1 MSRLTK
7 EALLSGSDLREK
19 EVEIEGIGTVL
30 IRSAPASTSVRSMSE
45 AVEVRGDGRDQV
57 AKINMT
63 ERAAILLHE
72 CLVDPRLDS
81 IQEARQ
87 ILDSYASAMDIV
99 DAIEELSN
107 IDQEAVEEAE
117 ARFPAGEAA
126 GDGND
131 GEPAEVAGPDLD
143 PEPDLRPSA
152 GPEAGEVG

>member
-45 AVEVRGDGRDQV
+45 AVEVKGDGRDQV

-72 CLVDPRLDS
+72 CLVDPKLDS
-81 IQEARQ
+81 IAEAHQ
-87 ILDSYASAMDIV
+87 VLDAYAAAGEIV
-99 DAIEELSN
+99 DAIEDLSN

-126 GDGND
+126 DDGDD
-131 GEPAEVAGPDLD
+131 GGQAEVSGADLD
-143 PEPDLRPSA
+143 SEPDLPTQA
-152 GPEAGEVG
+152 GPEVGEVG